1 MRKKGRRRKGKLTS
15 KSSFSKHADR
25 TPKINVDP
33 RPMRGGIR
41 L

>member
-1 MRKKGRRRKGKLTS
+1 MRPKYNAKGRGS
-15 KSSFSKHADR
+15 KRSFSKHAAKQHVR
-25 TPKINVDP
+25 NLPN